1 MIPTWLKIMESIL
14 FFDFVRNVITSFCF
28 IYVSPYSKYYFLC
41 IIIGIQIITI
51 VVQSKFSR
59 VLANK
64 TAEVRE
70 QSGKYITSSNS
81 ISATY

>member
-1 MIPTWLKIMESIL
+1 MLVHIQSTI
-14 FFDFVRNVITSFCF
+14 
-28 IYVSPYSKYYFLC
+28 LC

-59 VLANK
+59 VLADK

-70 QSGKYITSSNS
+70 QSGKVYNIIEQYISN
-81 ISATY
+81 ILEIVILKARRYF